1 MTAFYVFIGGGLG
14 AVLRFLIGKASTSI
28 FDYNFPIGTL
38 IANLFSCIILGI
50 CMYGIAD
57 GKWMGFNLKPLL
69 IVGFCG
75 GLSTFSTFSFETIE
89 LIKSQNF
96 MLAVCNVILS
106 VVMCITVLYFF
117 SKLKL
122 N

>member
-1 MTAFYVFIGGGLG
+1 MTAIYIFIGGGLG
-14 AVLRFLIGKASTSI
+14 AVFRYLIGRVSTFV
-28 FDYNFPIGTL
+28 FDQNFPISTL
-38 IANLFSCIILGI
+38 VANFLACIIVGGF
-50 CMYGIAD
+50 MYGLGD
-57 GKWMGFNLKPLL
+57 GKWMGFNLKPLI

-89 LIKSQNF
+89 LIKSQHI
-96 MLAVCNVILS
+96 MLAVFNVILS
-106 VVMCITVLYFF
+106 VLMCLLVLYFF